1 MNPIDWLTQ
10 LGTLGKLAGD
20 VASKGLAVAAGNVFD
35 SIMQGL
41 WGSGLTVLQLVLEG
55 VDAYSRF
62 TVSKTDGPIGVVWP
76 VMLWISGV
84 LALGLFF
91 WQIISAVLRGGRG
104 FTRLLIG
111 PMQYCVAL
119 AASVGIVAALLAAAD
134 GLTTF
139 LLGYGLHSDRF
150 ADAMHALNLLD
161 GVSKAVTAVILGV
174 AAVFGTFPA
183 GFGMAFEMI
192 LRQAG
197 IDVIVA
203 TIPILAAG
211 LLANTTSRWF
221 WKGVRGVLALIF
233 LKPAIALVIV
243 IGVATVAGRQ
253 GLFGLLSGIVTLLFA
268 LFMPIVLFK
277 LFSFIDPNAGSELR
291 GEMSDL
297 GPDTYGPDSLPGR
310 QLGNMFDKLKKAW
323 QDWRSGD
330 DDGDEDDAQES
341 ANDERFDAAEPDLDF
356 ESEDDEF
363 RDDESRDD
371 EDERDGK
378 DERDEEQDPDDESA
392 EDDASPA
399 DDVLPPVV
407 DAVEDPE
414 EEVVPDD
421 DPPDD
426 DDDDD
431 RGPAEEPVVE

>member
-10 LGTLGKLAGD
+10 LGTLGKLAGG

-76 VMLWISGV
+76 FMLWISGV

-104 FTRLLIG
+104 FTRLVLG

-119 AASVGIVAALLAAAD
+119 AVSVGIVAALLASAD

-150 ADAMHALNLLD
+150 ADAMHVLNFPD
-161 GVSKAVTAVILGV
+161 TVSKALNAVILGV
-174 AAVFGTFPA
+174 SAVLGTFPA

-221 WKGVRGVLALIF
+221 WKGVRGLLALIF

-253 GLFGLLSGIVTLLFA
+253 GLFGLLSGIVTLLLA

-277 LFSFIDPNAGSELR
+277 LFSFIDPNAGGDLR

-297 GPDTYGPDSLPGR
+297 GADTYGPDSLPAN

-323 QDWRSGD
+323 QDWRSGSGD
-330 DDGDEDDAQES
+330 DDGDEDNAQEN
-341 ANDERFDAAEPDLDF
+341 ANDERFDAADSEPDF
-356 ESEDDEF
+356 EPEDHEPDDE
-363 RDDESRDD
+363 E
-371 EDERDGK
+371 
-378 DERDEEQDPDDESA
+378 DERDEEQDSDDESA

-407 DAVEDPE
+407 DAVEDPA

-421 DPPDD
+421 DPQDNDD
-426 DDDDD
+426 DDDH
-431 RGPAEEPVVE
+431 GPAEEPVVE